1 MALSTYTAIRDAI
14 VAANERLMGAFSRR
28 DAAGVAAAY
37 TANGQ
42 VLPPNSDVIVGQ
54 QGSRC
59 SGRMPCTW
67 GSRQS
72 SWRPLKWRAVA
83 IRPTGEG
90 GQVLDTGKYVV
101 IWQQES
107 GQWQRHRDIW
117 NSSRPAPRQ

>member
-54 QGSRC
+54 QGIQ
-59 SGRMPCTW
+59 MF
-67 GSRQS
+67 
-72 SWRPLKWRAVA
+72 
-83 IRPTGEG
+83 
-90 GQVLDTGKYVV
+90 
-101 IWQQES
+101 WQDAMHMGIKTVKLETIEVES
-107 GQWQRHRDIW
+107 CGHT
-117 NSSRPAPRQ
+117 AHG